1 MDPESRE
8 PASGEDIGLLL
19 VGRVARAHG
28 IRGHVIINPETDF
41 MEARFRTG
49 QVMLVGPPDRASPY
63 EILESRIHQRRP
75 IVRFAGI
82 DTMSDAETLAG
93 ADLWLRQRDLAPLPA
108 GTFYRHDLV
117 GCAVVDQLGT
127 PVGTVTSVEGSLDRS
142 YLVVDGH
149 TLIPLVGGICV
160 AVDIA
165 ARRVTIDPPEGLIE
179 LNRPS
184 GRRR

>member
-8 PASGEDIGLLL
+8 PAADGLLL

-28 IRGHVIINPETDF
+28 IRGHVIVNPETDF
-41 MEARFRTG
+41 MEDRFRTG
-49 QVMLVGPPDRASPY
+49 QVVLIGSAEGPRSH
-63 EILESRIHQRRP
+63 EILESRIHQGRP

-82 DTMSDAETLAG
+82 DTMNDAETLAG
-93 ADLWLRQRDLAPLPA
+93 ASLWLREKDLEPLPA

-117 GCAVVDQLGT
+117 GCDVIDTHGT
-127 PVGTVTSVEGSLDRS
+127 SVGKVTAVEGSLDRS
-142 YLVVDGH
+142 YLVVDED
-149 TLIPLVGGICV
+149 TLIPLVGDICV

-165 ARRVTIDPPEGLIE
+165 ARRVTIDPPDGLIE

-184 GRRR
+184 GRPR

>member
-1 MDPESRE
+1 VDPESRE
-8 PASGEDIGLLL
+8 PAGDGLLL

-28 IRGHVIINPETDF
+28 IRGHVIVNPETDF
-41 MEARFRTG
+41 MEDRFRTG
-49 QVMLVGPPDRASPY
+49 HVVLIGPADDARPR
-63 EILESRIHQRRP
+63 EILESRIHQGRP

-82 DTMSDAETLAG
+82 DTMNEAETLAG
-93 ADLWLRQRDLAPLPA
+93 ANVWLREEDVEPLPA

-117 GCAVVDQLGT
+117 GCDVLDTHGACIGK
-127 PVGTVTSVEGSLDRS
+127 VTGVEGSLDRS
-142 YLVVDGH
+142 YLVVDEH
-149 TLIPLVGGICV
+149 TLIPLVGDICV

-184 GRRR
+184 GRPR